1 MYKIMSSSEKLSE
14 DQKAGGKHREHWI
27 DLSGEI
33 REGFPEEVAL
43 EHGLQ
48 GARERVLCVD
58 LRGGGF

>member
-1 MYKIMSSSEKLSE
+1 MKSSVKTKR
-14 DQKAGGKHREHWI
+14 QGKRHREYWI
-27 DLSGEI
+27 DSSGEI